1 MVIKMYMI
9 NYTSDDFKKNLS
21 KSNMVIIPIGS
32 VEAHGHH
39 LPLGTDIF
47 SPRLFCERIDKR
59 IGHKIWIAPEIPYG
73 QSYDLSVYPG
83 TIHIPSEVMA
93 NYVYHVGKSMFDNGM
108 KKIIF
113 LNGHGGNIN
122 ALNLASEKLMMLG
135 LEVAVINWWMD
146 FSKEILT
153 ITEGQGHGGEDET
166 SAILYYDERLVQ
178 MDKAMKNAKRPTFR
192 VYYKNRG
199 REIFENALT
208 GDATLAS
215 KEKGQKIFELLEDK
229 IIELIQLM
237 EAGKYYTEG

>member
-1 MVIKMYMI
+1 MYMI
-9 NYTSDDFKKNLS
+9 NYTSDDFRKNLL
-21 KSNMVIIPIGS
+21 KSRLAIIPIGS

-59 IGHKIWIAPEIPYG
+59 LGDRVWIAPEIPYG

-93 NYVYHVGKSMFDNGM
+93 DYVYHVGKSMFNNGIE
-108 KKIIF
+108 KLIF
-113 LNGHGGNIN
+113 FNGHGGNIN
-122 ALNLASEKLMMLG
+122 ALSLASEKLMTLG
-135 LEVAVINWWMD
+135 LDVIIINWWLD
-146 FSKEILT
+146 FSREILT

-166 SAILYYDERLVQ
+166 SAILYYDESLVQ
-178 MDKAMKNAKRPTFR
+178 MDKALKNFRKPVFR
-192 VYYKNRG
+192 VYFKDRG
-199 REIFENALT
+199 KEIFENALT

-229 IIELIQLM
+229 IIELIQLI
-237 EAGKYYTEG
+237 ENGKYYIED